1 MNQLRRPG
9 FNLARTSTRFA
20 TATAVLTLAALGLGA
35 CADDDR
41 AATSSAEQRV
51 AQNTDGARRAS
62 LGEGRQLVGKVQGT
76 DANIAIS
83 IGAGRA
89 HGYVC
94 DSKKIAGF
102 LVGSATD
109 GRLRLTS
116 ARGYAVQATVEGDR
130 LVGTVTLRNGSR
142 HRFTAEPARDDAG
155 LYELTKKLGG
165 TSYLT
170 RWVRTNDGDVRG
182 KTTIPASGEA
192 AGPDAT
198 TQATDGAGSDGV
210 PPSAEPTPE
219 PKNFGDMT
227 CEELQIEF
235 NRLESERLKIKYKTT
250 KLAAAFRK
258 SAAALIEK
266 QQHQIIDEAN
276 AREPEGSCQI
286 FAASADATP

>member
-1 MNQLRRPG
+1 M
-9 FNLARTSTRFA
+9 
-20 TATAVLTLAALGLGA
+20 TAVLTLAALGLGA
-35 CADDDR
+35 CGGNDS
-41 AATSSAEQRV
+41 AATSPAEQRV
-51 AQNTDGARRAS
+51 AQNGDRARPAS
-62 LGEGRQLVGKVQGT
+62 LGDGRQLVGKVQGT

-102 LVGSATD
+102 LVGSAAD

-116 ARGYAVQATVEGDR
+116 ARGYAVQATVQDER
-130 LVGTVTLRNGSR
+130 VVGTVTLRNGSR
-142 HRFTAEPARDDAG
+142 RRFSAEPARDDAG
-155 LYELTKKLGG
+155 LYELAKKLDG

-182 KTTIPASGEA
+182 KTTIPVSGEA
-192 AGPDAT
+192 AGPEAT
-198 TQATDGAGSDGV
+198 VQATDGQGSNGV

-219 PKNFGDMT
+219 PKAYGDMT
-227 CEELQIEF
+227 CGELQLEF

-250 KLAAAFRK
+250 KLAASFRK

-266 QQHQIIDEAN
+266 EQHKIIDEAN
-276 AREPEGSCQI
+276 GREPEGSCQI
-286 FAASADATP
+286 FAAPADATP